1 MVKNKLIAVQKVLQK
16 TCSRMIMSLY
26 AYGSQP
32 HMVHA
37 TYPSYAVVAV
47 LKTVN
52 LHLSQALVGC
62 LYGRV

>member
-1 MVKNKLIAVQKVLQK
+1 
-16 TCSRMIMSLY
+16 MSLY

-32 HMVHA
+32 HMVQA